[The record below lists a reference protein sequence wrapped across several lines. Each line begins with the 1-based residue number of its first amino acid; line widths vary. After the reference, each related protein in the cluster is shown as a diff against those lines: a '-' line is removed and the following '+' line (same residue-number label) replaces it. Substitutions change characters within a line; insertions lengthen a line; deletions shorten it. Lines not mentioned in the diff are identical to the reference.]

1 MKMGEGFWSLEM
13 PGEGL
18 LPDIWELQPAI
29 ALLVQ
34 IQQRDLSLAWHCHR
48 VANLSTRLARAMGLH
63 NEEVRTVRWAALL
76 HDVGKLRISETI
88 LNKNG
93 PLNQDEWAIVHRHP
107 NEGAE
112 MVNTLTGMR
121 EVADLV
127 QAHHE
132 RYNGLGYPYR
142 LPKEQ
147 IPVGARILA
156 VADSFCAMTDKRL
169 YRLSLSP
176 TQARNEVLRCAH
188 IEFDPEVVSAFMD
201 IVP

>member
-1 MKMGEGFWSLEM
+1 MGEGFWSLEM

-48 VANLSTRLARAMGLH
+48 VANLATRLARGIGLNH
-63 NEEVRTVRWAALL
+63 DEARTIRWAALL
-76 HDVGKLRISETI
+76 HDVGKLRISDTI
-88 LNKNG
+88 LNKSG
-93 PLNQDEWAIVHRHP
+93 PLNQDEWAIVRRHP
-107 NEGAE
+107 VEGAE

-121 EVADLV
+121 EVADLILT
-127 QAHHE
+127 HHE

-142 LPKEQ
+142 LPQDQ
-147 IPVGARILA
+147 IPIGARILA
-156 VADSFCAMTDKRL
+156 VTDSYCAMTDKRI
-169 YRLSLSP
+169 YRLSSTP
-176 TQARNEVLRCAH
+176 AQARNELLRCTH
-188 IEFDPEVVSAFMD
+188 IDFDPDVVHAFLE